1 MNKLTLSA
9 IIAST
14 LFITACDQAQ
24 ETTEGAMD
32 KATEMT
38 HSAAEHAGDAAEAGK
53 DMASDAMDEAKAMAT
68 DAMDEA
74 KAMAADVADQPKE
87 KMDDFMGS
95 GFHDAATG
103 HPVGTQSD
111 IDALTAQY
119 HEQQKAQ

>member
-38 HSAAEHAGDAAEAGK
+38 HSAAEHAENAAG
-53 DMASDAMDEAKAMAT
+53 
-68 DAMDEA
+68 
-74 KAMAADVADQPKE
+74 VVDQAKE
-87 KMDDFMGS
+87 KMDGFMGS

-119 HEQQKAQ
+119 HEQMKAH

>member
-38 HSAAEHAGDAAEAGK
+38 HSAAEHAENAA
-53 DMASDAMDEAKAMAT
+53 
-68 DAMDEA
+68 
-74 KAMAADVADQPKE
+74 
-87 KMDDFMGS
+87 
-95 GFHDAATG
+95 G

-119 HEQQKAQ
+119 HEQMKAH

>member
-38 HSAAEHAGDAAEAGK
+38 HSAAEHAENAAEAGK
-53 DMASDAMDEAKAMAT
+53 D
-68 DAMDEA
+68 
-74 KAMAADVADQPKE
+74 
-87 KMDDFMGS
+87 MGS

-119 HEQQKAQ
+119 HEQMKAH

>member
-38 HSAAEHAGDAAEAGK
+38 HSAAGL
-53 DMASDAMDEAKAMAT
+53 
-68 DAMDEA
+68 
-74 KAMAADVADQPKE
+74 VDQAKE
-87 KMDDFMGS
+87 KMDGFMGS

-119 HEQQKAQ
+119 HEQMKAH

>member
-38 HSAAEHAGDAAEAGK
+38 HSAAEHAENAAEAGK
-53 DMASDAMDEAKAMAT
+53 DMAAGL
-68 DAMDEA
+68 
-74 KAMAADVADQPKE
+74 VDQAKE
-87 KMDDFMGS
+87 KMDGFMGS

-119 HEQQKAQ
+119 HEQMKAH